1 MAKAFERISLA
12 TKFRILFAGA
22 VLAILAAALGI
33 PWYFT
38 ERLMDA
44 AAEEQAEQVA
54 RLGLA
59 EWMDRHQVPA
69 SRDQAGAVA
78 RYFTAAGG
86 GRRGP
91 RFVPLTPLSP
101 LTTAPAGDEP
111 ARRALEAFRDA
122 PQRRT
127 ALTGAG
133 DDEAEPAL
141 RCFYAVRATAS
152 CRRCHDGVAAAAFQ
166 PDQLVGMIDLS
177 LPAPAPVM
185 AWWTRAVFAAAGAL
199 AGGVAFLIL
208 SLISRQIILA
218 PVRKL
223 RDLADHVAEGDLSS
237 RCDVATGD
245 EFEHLGRRFNQM
257 LDEIKRQQD
266 RLRQANR
273 ALDLRLMEIAESN
286 VALYEANRI
295 KTEFLA
301 NVSHELRTP
310 LNSIIGF
317 AELLSETDDEKRR
330 RHATHIL
337 TSARMLLG
345 IINDL
350 LDVTRIEAGR
360 AEVRREKVSIRDLC
374 ETLGH
379 LVGPMADQKHLRLSV
394 EVADDVPVV
403 STDPGKAQ
411 QILYNLLSNAIKFTP
426 ADGRV
431 SLSAS
436 ALSAADSPLRADSVR
451 VAVADTG
458 PGISSADQELI
469 FDKFHRLD
477 GPMRRETSGAGLGLA
492 ISKDLTNLLGGKLTL
507 ESKPGHGAT
516 FTVVLPVAPPEPDAP
531 PSGAGEVNTTR

>member
-44 AAEEQAEQVA
+44 AAEEQAEQIA

-69 SRDQAGAVA
+69 SRDRAGAVA

-91 RFVPLTPLSP
+91 RFIPLTPLSP
-101 LTTAPAGDEP
+101 LTTAPAADVP
-111 ARRALEAFRDA
+111 ARRAMETFRDA
-122 PQRRT
+122 PQQRT

-133 DDEAEPAL
+133 DEEAGGAL
-141 RCFYAVRATAS
+141 RCFTAVRATAS

-177 LPAPAPVM
+177 LPSPAPAM
-185 AWWTRAVFAAAGAL
+185 GWWTRAVFAAAGAL

-208 SLISRQIILA
+208 SLISRQIILS

-223 RDLADHVAEGDLSS
+223 RVLADNVAEGDLSS

-245 EFEHLGRRFNQM
+245 EFEHLGRRFNEM

-273 ALDLRLMEIAESN
+273 ALDLRLVEIAESN

-394 EVADDVPVV
+394 AVGEDVPVI

-426 ADGRV
+426 ADGQV
-431 SLSAS
+431 T
-436 ALSAADSPLRADSVR
+436 LSAAAVPAGDSPLRADAVA

-477 GPMRRETSGAGLGLA
+477 GPMRRETPGTGLGLA

-507 ESKPGHGAT
+507 QSEPGHGTT
-516 FTVVLPVAPPEPDAP
+516 FTVVLPVVPPEPGAP
-531 PSGAGEVNTTR
+531 ADGGEVNTTR